1 PGLAWCGIVY
11 LVSLLSTFGVLYW
24 QSYVMQLMGQRI
36 MRDLRREVF
45 GHLQRLQVSFFDRN
59 PVGRLVTRA
68 TTDVDAL
75 NELFTDG
82 LGSVFG
88 DVVTLLGI
96 VCVLFALNWRLA
108 LVTFSILPLLLL
120 TTLSFK
126 GRERG
131 VYRE

>member
-45 GHLQRLQVSFFDRN
+45 GHMQRLQVSYFDRN
-59 PVGRLVTRA
+59 PVGRLVNRA

-75 NELFTDG
+75 NELFTAG
-82 LGSVFG
+82 LVSLFG
-88 DVVTLLGI
+88 DIVTLAGI
-96 VCVLFALNWRLA
+96 VIVLFWLDWRL
-108 LVTFSILPLLLL
+108 
-120 TTLSFK
+120 
-126 GRERG
+126 
-131 VYRE
+131 